1 MPTPA
6 DNTQD
11 QGQTPE
17 SGAQESP
24 FKENCFGL
32 RSKIESIKDEV
43 GILKLTPVFKIGG
56 LLGHETS
63 EMAANLQLAFRHL
76 EDARMR
82 IGKAVQAY
90 DGGKSCYPR

>member
-1 MPTPA
+1 MPTSE
-6 DNTQD
+6 DQT

-17 SGAQESP
+17 SEGQENP

-32 RSKIESIKDEV
+32 RNKIDIIRNEV
-43 GILKLTPVFKIGG
+43 GILKLTPVFKVGG

-63 EMAANLQLAFRHL
+63 EMAANLQLAYRHL

-90 DGGKSCYPR
+90 DGGQSCYLR